1 VWCGFNVT
9 TSVYT
14 LEGRP
19 LGTIGENNQTEGA
32 PITTNWKARRDIVV
46 WNTDDKEGT
55 IRCFP
60 DVTSDVS
67 ETVYAD
73 GSSNVTILGSVLLDT
88 LPDETVAEGVTTIT
102 KPGMFFQ
109 VDGITQATIVANGN
123 WTYTK
128 ADGKYINV
136 CELLSS
142 TDSTPSPT
150 PPTKDPPSSAT
161 TMSSAWLAVT
171 FLMMLPNSAYMM
183 F

>member
-1 VWCGFNVT
+1 MCGFNVT
-9 TSVYT
+9 TSVHT

-19 LGTIGENNQTEGA
+19 LATIGENNQTGGA
-32 PITTNWKARRDIVV
+32 PVTTSSWKARRDIFV
-46 WNTDDKEGT
+46 WNTDDKAGT

-73 GSSNVTILGSVLLDT
+73 GSSNVTNVGSVLWT
-88 LPDETVAEGVTTIT
+88 VYPEETIAEGVTTIT

-109 VDGITQATIVANGN
+109 TDGITQVTVDGS

-136 CELLSS
+136 CELLSP
-142 TDSTPSPT
+142 TDSTPSPA

-161 TMSSAWLAVT
+161 TMSSAWLIAIA
-171 FLMMLPNSAYMM
+171 FLMMLPNLAYLLL
-183 F
+183 

>member
-1 VWCGFNVT
+1 MCGFNVT
-9 TSVYT
+9 KSVYN

-19 LGTIGENNQTEGA
+19 LAIIGENNQTEGA
-32 PITTNWKARRDIVV
+32 PVTTSWKARRDIVV

-60 DVTSDVS
+60 DVTADVS

-73 GSSNVTILGSVLLDT
+73 GSSNITFLGSVLL
-88 LPDETVAEGVTTIT
+88 TVYQENVAIAEGVTTIT
-102 KPGMFFQ
+102 QPGMFFQ
-109 VDGITQATIVANGN
+109 VDGVSHMIDANGN